1 MAAASF
7 YKFVNP
13 RGVRS
18 TGGTATIAG
27 KKYQTKPDG
36 TPRAQV
42 LAMNRIGGQLNEQTK
57 ILQSIK
63 TSIDRST
70 RGSIRNA
77 KLVND
82 SIKGLATEDRK
93 RKINEAK
100 AQRQAAREARIAASR
115 ARLGARESGL
125 EARAA
130 AARAGEGSTDMTP
143 DDGGGF
149 FASLGKFFKTL
160 LLYGAL
166 KWLSNEKNAR
176 MAVDFLRVLIKVG
189 KAIFK
194 FVEFGVIS
202 ALEGFTNMFGS
213 DRSLLDRLKGFLQFA
228 VGIFSLFLVNR
239 YLKNPFKL
247 IKDVKRVFRAF
258 RLIPKALGLAA
269 KAGKALVM
277 ATKTG
282 VMKMK
287 GFGMAGLAKT
297 ALVAVPVIAGIGMA
311 QQASTPSADPKKAAA
326 GGTQLND
333 TLDFGGVSGDP
344 FAGAF
349 ETGGIVPFRTGGRPP
364 HAQSGGR
371 IITGRNSGYRA
382 RVGGGAIEAH
392 GTEAVVP
399 LKNRYT
405 DSGNDPLAAI
415 LGNSKK
421 MAQGMATLVPM
432 PLKMAGAGI
441 LVGLGA
447 LLGKLPFGIG
457 NMLGPIA
464 KTLMSPILS
473 VFGVDSAILDKAM
486 GLSSSNEQAGKDF
499 GKAMVEAI
507 KEWFKSI
514 LPGGGGTRSSTST
527 TSPASSPASTPPDTS
542 NITVPEYDLDF
553 NEASSAVQMGGKF
566 YKTDAS
572 GALGDEIDEET
583 AKQRI
588 ARKPFTGT
596 PNWTPLLDLIAS
608 GEGDYNSVNPGL
620 SIPGLSNMTIQ
631 EAYEVA
637 RKKGREAGG
646 TGAMGR
652 YQLLSDPIG
661 RAINAGLV
669 PGMDKFNAANQ
680 DKIAKYILEDIR
692 FGKDWLAGDISDD
705 QFQRSLAQ
713 EWAALAFEPSGK
725 GAYDHT
731 PGNKAK
737 ISWDAT
743 RKAMRAV
750 KGQRMFL
757 GGIAKGIGK
766 AIGGIG
772 KTVAKIAPI
781 AASFIPGV
789 GPLASAAIGGISGL
803 MSGGGIGGFLSGALG
818 GLGGIGGLGSMLGG
832 SIGGFMQ
839 SAGGILDGALG
850 GLMGGGGLGGMLSGA
865 LGGAGGL
872 GNILAQGGE
881 MIFGPGFT
889 SMFGGTLDALNVGG
903 KGLSAS
909 NFLKKAGMGAL
920 DFAVGKIAGS
930 MGGPD
935 AKNALVPGGSTVLN
949 VNAVKMISALMKS
962 QQVAQNSA
970 KIQNLEGATTIL
982 TDKLVKVTSDVI
994 AGVLVDKGKMA
1005 ELPPAIND
1013 QAMAQILPMI
1023 QSAIVSASQQA
1034 AQQGGGAPNPGF
1046 QKSSSG
1052 ANLTSTVAG
1061 SIGSIAGKILGGG
1074 VK

>member
-36 TPRAQV
+36 TPRVQV

-63 TSIDRST
+63 TSIDKST
-70 RGSIRNA
+70 IGSIRNA

-115 ARLGARESGL
+115 ARLGAREGGL
-125 EARAA
+125 EARPAGAA
-130 AARAGEGSTDMTP
+130 AAGEATDMTP

-160 LLYGAL
+160 LLFGAL
-166 KWLSNEKNAR
+166 KWLSDEKNAL
-176 MAVDFLRVLIKVG
+176 MVVKFLRILVKVG
-189 KAIFK
+189 KIIYK

-202 ALEGFTNMFGS
+202 ALEGFSNMFGS
-213 DRSLLDRLKGFLQFA
+213 DSSLLDRLKGFLQFA

-247 IKDVKRVFRAF
+247 IKDVKRIFRAF

-287 GFGMAGLAKT
+287 GFGLGGIVKT
-297 ALVAVPVIAGIGMA
+297 AAVAVPVIAGIGMA

-326 GGTQLND
+326 GATQLND
-333 TLDFGGVSGDP
+333 TLEMGGVSGDP
-344 FAGAF
+344 MSVLGSF

-399 LKNRYT
+399 IKNRYT

-473 VFGVDSAILDKAM
+473 VFGVDSGILDKAM
-486 GLSSSNEQAGKDF
+486 GLSSSNDQAGKQF
-499 GKAMVEAI
+499 GEAMTDAI

-514 LPGGGGTRSSTST
+514 LPGGGGTTSSSTST
-527 TSPASSPASTPPDTS
+527 SSTSTSSSSGMASFREDSTENAALQAVT
-542 NITVPEYDLDF
+542 
-553 NEASSAVQMGGKF
+553 AAGGSAKDV
-566 YKTDAS
+566 
-572 GALGDEIDEET
+572 
-583 AKQRI
+583 
-588 ARKPFTGT
+588 
-596 PNWTPLLDLIAS
+596 LDLIAS
-608 GEGDYNSVNPGL
+608 VESNGSYDVFNTSKGKTEGKATEK
-620 SIPGLSNMTIQ
+620 TIGWLAKNAQ
-631 EAYEVA
+631 
-637 RKKGREAGG
+637 
-646 TGAMGR
+646 GAIGR
-652 YQLLSDPIG
+652 YQHMPSLLLE
-661 RAINAGLV
+661 RAKASGFGPDVKFTPDVQDKITIDFLNNSQHRMQDWIDGKISNEDFAARLAPTWRGL
-669 PGMDKFNAANQ
+669 PQGPNAANS
-680 DKIAKYILEDIR
+680 L
-692 FGKDWLAGDISDD
+692 GGDANSTYND
-705 QFQRSLAQ
+705 QYAR
-713 EWAALAFEPSGK
+713 
-725 GAYDHT
+725 
-731 PGNKAK
+731 GNKAHK
-737 ISWDAT
+737 TWDAT
-743 RKAMRAV
+743 IKALQQM
-750 KGQRMFL
+750 KPQRMFL

-766 AIGGIG
+766 AVGSIG
-772 KTVAKIAPI
+772 KVVGKVAPI
-781 AASFIPGV
+781 AASFIPGI

-803 MSGGGIGGFLSGALG
+803 MSGGGLGGAISGALG
-818 GLGGIGGLGSMLGG
+818 GLGGFGGLGSMLGG

-839 SAGGILDGALG
+839 SAGGLLDGALG
-850 GLMGGGGLGGMLSGA
+850 GLMSGGGFGGMMAGM
-865 LGGAGGL
+865 GGL

-889 SMFGGTLDALNVGG
+889 QMFGGTLDALNVGG

-949 VNAVKMISALMKS
+949 VNAVKMISALMKT

-970 KIQNLEGATTIL
+970 KIQNLEGATTML

-1023 QSAIVSASQQA
+1023 QSAIASASQQA
-1034 AQQGGGAPNPGF
+1034 AQGGGAPNPGF

>member
-36 TPRAQV
+36 TPRVQV

-63 TSIDRST
+63 TSIDKST
-70 RGSIRNA
+70 RGSIRNS

-100 AQRQAAREARIAASR
+100 AQRAAAREARIAASR
-115 ARLGARESGL
+115 ARLGAREGGL
-125 EARAA
+125 EARPAA
-130 AARAGEGSTDMTP
+130 GRAAEGTTDMTP

-160 LLYGAL
+160 LLFGAL
-166 KWLSNEKNAR
+166 KWLSDEKNAL
-176 MAVDFLRVLIKVG
+176 MVVKFLRILVKVG
-189 KAIFK
+189 KIIYK
-194 FVEFGVIS
+194 FVEFGVIN
-202 ALEGFTNMFGS
+202 ALEGFSNMFGS
-213 DRSLLDRLKGFLQFA
+213 DSSLLDRLKGFLQFA

-239 YLKNPFKL
+239 YLRNPFKL
-247 IKDVKRVFRAF
+247 IKDVKRIFRAF

-277 ATKTG
+277 ATKAG

-287 GFGMAGLAKT
+287 GFGMGGLAKT

-311 QQASTPSADPKKAAA
+311 QQASTPSADPKKAAE

-333 TLDFGGVSGDP
+333 TLEMGGVSGDP
-344 FAGAF
+344 MSVLGSF

-473 VFGVDSAILDKAM
+473 VFGVDSNILDKAM
-486 GLSSSNEQAGKDF
+486 GLSTSNEQAGKQF
-499 GKAMVEAI
+499 GEAMTDAI
-507 KEWFKSI
+507 KDWFKSI
-514 LPGGGGTRSSTST
+514 LPGGGSNTPAATPPA
-527 TSPASSPASTPPDTS
+527 TSPAAEQPDTS
-542 NITVPEYDLDF
+542 R
-553 NEASSAVQMGGKF
+553 EALVEQTENQSGMASFREDSAENAALQESVKARVAGSGDGKW
-566 YKTDAS
+566 K
-572 GALGDEIDEET
+572 
-583 AKQRI
+583 
-588 ARKPFTGT
+588 
-596 PNWTPLLDLIAS
+596 PLLDLIAS
-608 GEGDYNSVNPGL
+608 KESGGRYDAMYPSTTLQGATD
-620 SIPGLSNMTIQ
+620 MTI
-631 EAYEVA
+631 AEVA
-637 RKKGREAGG
+637 EKA
-646 TGAMGR
+646 TGAVGR
-652 YQLLSDPIG
+652 YQQLPRFLIK
-661 RAINAGLV
+661 RAEAAGLD
-669 PGMDKFNAANQ
+669 PTKDKFNEANQ
-680 DKIAKYILEDIR
+680 DKIVREVNIKKNRKGAQ
-692 FGKDWLAGDISDD
+692 WLAGEITTDEFMQGLS
-705 QFQRSLAQ
+705 Q
-713 EWAALAFEPSGK
+713 EFAALPNAQGK
-725 GAYDHT
+725 FFHPGQSSSMT
-731 PGNKAK
+731 PEK
-737 ISWDAT
+737 I
-743 RKAMRAV
+743 KEV
-750 KGQRMFL
+750 LNQIKPQRMFL
-757 GGIAKGIGK
+757 GGIAKSIGK
-766 AIGGIG
+766 AVGSIG
-772 KTVAKIAPI
+772 KVVGKVAPI

-803 MSGGGIGGFLSGALG
+803 MSGGGLGGAISGALG
-818 GLGGIGGLGSMLGG
+818 GLGGFGGLGSMLGG

-839 SAGGILDGALG
+839 SAGGLLDGALG
-850 GLMGGGGLGGMLSGA
+850 GLMSGGGFGGMMAGM
-865 LGGAGGL
+865 GGL

-889 SMFGGTLDALNVGG
+889 QMFGGTLDALNVGG

-949 VNAVKMISALMKS
+949 VNAVKMISALMKT

-1023 QSAIVSASQQA
+1023 QSAIASASQQA

>member
-82 SIKGLATEDRK
+82 SVKGLATEDRK

-115 ARLGARESGL
+115 ARLGAREGGL
-125 EARAA
+125 EARPAG
-130 AARAGEGSTDMTP
+130 ARAAGEATDMTP

-160 LLYGAL
+160 LLFGAL
-166 KWLSNEKNAR
+166 KWLSDEKNAM
-176 MAVDFLRVLIKVG
+176 MAVSFLRVLIKVG

-213 DRSLLDRLKGFLQFA
+213 DRSLLDRFKGFLQFA
-228 VGIFSLFLVNR
+228 VGIFSLFLANR
-239 YLKNPFKL
+239 YLRNPFKL
-247 IKDVKRVFRAF
+247 IKDVKRVLGAF
-258 RLIPKALGLAA
+258 RLIPRALGLAA

-364 HAQSGGR
+364 YAQGGGR

-382 RVGGGAIEAH
+382 RVGAGAIEAH

-399 LKNRYT
+399 IKNRYT

-473 VFGVDSAILDKAM
+473 VFGVDSGILDKAM
-486 GLSSSNEQAGKDF
+486 GLSASNDQAGKQF
-499 GKAMVEAI
+499 GEAMVDAI

-514 LPGGGGTRSSTST
+514 LPGGGGTTSSSTST
-527 TSPASSPASTPPDTS
+527 SSASTS
-542 NITVPEYDLDF
+542 SSSGM
-553 NEASSAVQMGGKF
+553 ASFREDSTENAALQAVTAAGGSAKDV
-566 YKTDAS
+566 
-572 GALGDEIDEET
+572 
-583 AKQRI
+583 
-588 ARKPFTGT
+588 
-596 PNWTPLLDLIAS
+596 LDLIAS
-608 GEGDYNSVNPGL
+608 VESNGSYDVFNTSKGETEGKATEK
-620 SIPGLSNMTIQ
+620 TIGWLAKNAQ
-631 EAYEVA
+631 
-637 RKKGREAGG
+637 
-646 TGAMGR
+646 GAIGR
-652 YQLLSDPIG
+652 YQHMPSFLLQ
-661 RAINAGLV
+661 RAKASGFGPDVKFTPDVQDKITIDFLNNGQHRMQDWIDGKISNEDFAARLAPTWRGL
-669 PGMDKFNAANQ
+669 PQGPNAANS
-680 DKIAKYILEDIR
+680 L
-692 FGKDWLAGDISDD
+692 GGDANSTYND
-705 QFQRSLAQ
+705 QFA
-713 EWAALAFEPSGK
+713 G
-725 GAYDHT
+725 
-731 PGNKAK
+731 GNKAHK
-737 ISWDAT
+737 TWDAT
-743 RKAMRAV
+743 IKALQQM
-750 KGQRMFL
+750 KPQRMFL

-766 AIGGIG
+766 AVGSIG
-772 KTVAKIAPI
+772 KVVGKVAPI
-781 AASFIPGV
+781 AASFIPGI
-789 GPLASAAIGGISGL
+789 GPLASAAIGGISGM

-839 SAGGILDGALG
+839 SAGGLLDGALG
-850 GLMGGGGLGGMLSGA
+850 GLMSGGGFGGMMAGM
-865 LGGAGGL
+865 GGL

-903 KGLSAS
+903 KGLGAS

-1023 QSAIVSASQQA
+1023 QSAIASASQKA

>member
-115 ARLGARESGL
+115 ARLGAREGGL
-125 EARAA
+125 EARPAA
-130 AARAGEGSTDMTP
+130 GRAAEGTTDMTP

-160 LLYGAL
+160 LLFGAL
-166 KWLSNEKNAR
+166 KWLSDEKNAR

-213 DRSLLDRLKGFLQFA
+213 DRSLLDRFKGFLQFA
-228 VGIFSLFLVNR
+228 VGIFSLFLANR
-239 YLKNPFKL
+239 YLRNPFKL
-247 IKDVKRVFRAF
+247 IKDVKRVLGAF

-277 ATKTG
+277 ATKAG

-297 ALVAVPVIAGIGMA
+297 ALVAVPVVAGIGMA

-364 HAQSGGR
+364 YAQGGGR

-399 LKNRYT
+399 IKNRYT

-421 MAQGMATLVPM
+421 MAQGMATLIPM

-447 LLGKLPFGIG
+447 VLGKLPFGIG
-457 NMLGPIA
+457 NLLGPIA

-473 VFGVDSAILDKAM
+473 IFGVDSNILDKAM
-486 GLSSSNEQAGKDF
+486 GLSTSNDQAGKQF
-499 GKAMVEAI
+499 GEAMTDAI

-514 LPGGGGTRSSTST
+514 LPGGGGTTSSSTST
-527 TSPASSPASTPPDTS
+527 SSASTS
-542 NITVPEYDLDF
+542 SSSGM
-553 NEASSAVQMGGKF
+553 ASFREDSTENAALQAVTAAGGSAKDV
-566 YKTDAS
+566 
-572 GALGDEIDEET
+572 
-583 AKQRI
+583 
-588 ARKPFTGT
+588 
-596 PNWTPLLDLIAS
+596 LDLIAS
-608 GEGDYNSVNPGL
+608 VESNGSYDVFNTSRGETEGKATEK
-620 SIPGLSNMTIQ
+620 TIGWLAKNAQ
-631 EAYEVA
+631 
-637 RKKGREAGG
+637 
-646 TGAMGR
+646 GAIGR
-652 YQLLSDPIG
+652 YQHMPSFLLQ
-661 RAINAGLV
+661 RAKASGFGPDVKFTPDVQDKITIDFLNNSQHRMQDWIDGKISNEDFAARLAPTWRGL
-669 PGMDKFNAANQ
+669 PQGPNAANS
-680 DKIAKYILEDIR
+680 L
-692 FGKDWLAGDISDD
+692 GGDANSTYND
-705 QFQRSLAQ
+705 QFA
-713 EWAALAFEPSGK
+713 G
-725 GAYDHT
+725 
-731 PGNKAK
+731 GNKAHK
-737 ISWDAT
+737 TWDAT
-743 RKAMRAV
+743 IKALQQM
-750 KGQRMFL
+750 KPQRMFL

-789 GPLASAAIGGISGL
+789 GPLASAAIGGISGM

-970 KIQNLEGATTIL
+970 KIQNLEGATTML

-1034 AQQGGGAPNPGF
+1034 AQQGGGAPSPGF

>member
-57 ILQSIK
+57 ILQGIK

-100 AQRQAAREARIAASR
+100 AQRAAAREARIAASR
-115 ARLGARESGL
+115 ARLGAREGGL
-125 EARAA
+125 EARPAA
-130 AARAGEGSTDMTP
+130 GRAAEGTTDMTP

-160 LLYGAL
+160 LLFGAL
-166 KWLSNEKNAR
+166 KWLSDEKNAR

-213 DRSLLDRLKGFLQFA
+213 DRSLLDRFKGFLQFA
-228 VGIFSLFLVNR
+228 VGIFSLFLANR
-239 YLKNPFKL
+239 YLRNPFKL
-247 IKDVKRVFRAF
+247 IKDVKRVLGAF

-277 ATKTG
+277 ATKAG

-364 HAQSGGR
+364 YAQGGGR

-399 LKNRYT
+399 IKNRYT

-421 MAQGMATLVPM
+421 MAQGMATLIPM

-447 LLGKLPFGIG
+447 VLGKLPFGIG
-457 NMLGPIA
+457 NLLGPIA

-473 VFGVDSAILDKAM
+473 IFGVDSNILDKAM
-486 GLSSSNEQAGKDF
+486 GLSSSNDQAGKQF
-499 GKAMVEAI
+499 GEAMTDAI

-514 LPGGGGTRSSTST
+514 LPGGGGTTSSSTST
-527 TSPASSPASTPPDTS
+527 SSASTS
-542 NITVPEYDLDF
+542 SSSGM
-553 NEASSAVQMGGKF
+553 ASFREDSTENAALQAVTAAGGSAKDV
-566 YKTDAS
+566 
-572 GALGDEIDEET
+572 
-583 AKQRI
+583 
-588 ARKPFTGT
+588 
-596 PNWTPLLDLIAS
+596 LDLIAS
-608 GEGDYNSVNPGL
+608 VESNGSYDVFNTSRGETEGKATEK
-620 SIPGLSNMTIQ
+620 TIGWLAKNAQ
-631 EAYEVA
+631 
-637 RKKGREAGG
+637 
-646 TGAMGR
+646 GAIGR
-652 YQLLSDPIG
+652 YQHMPSFLLQ
-661 RAINAGLV
+661 RAKASGFGPDVKFTPDVQDKITIDFLNNSQHRMQDWIDGKISNEDFAARLAPTWRGL
-669 PGMDKFNAANQ
+669 PQGPNAANS
-680 DKIAKYILEDIR
+680 L
-692 FGKDWLAGDISDD
+692 GGDANSTYND
-705 QFQRSLAQ
+705 QFA
-713 EWAALAFEPSGK
+713 G
-725 GAYDHT
+725 
-731 PGNKAK
+731 GNKAHK
-737 ISWDAT
+737 TWDAT
-743 RKAMRAV
+743 IKALQQM
-750 KGQRMFL
+750 KPQRMFL

-789 GPLASAAIGGISGL
+789 GPLASAAIGGISGM

-1052 ANLTSTVAG
+1052 ASLTSTVAG

>member
-70 RGSIRNA
+70 RGSIRNS

-115 ARLGARESGL
+115 ARLGAREGGL
-125 EARAA
+125 EARPAG
-130 AARAGEGSTDMTP
+130 ARAAGEATDMTP

-160 LLYGAL
+160 LLFGAL
-166 KWLSNEKNAR
+166 KWLSDEKNAE
-176 MAVDFLRVLIKVG
+176 MVVKFLRILVKVG
-189 KAIFK
+189 KIIYK

-202 ALEGFTNMFGS
+202 ALEGFSNMFGS
-213 DRSLLDRLKGFLQFA
+213 DSSLLDRLKGFLQFA

-247 IKDVKRVFRAF
+247 IKDVKRIFRAF

-287 GFGMAGLAKT
+287 GFGLGGIVKT
-297 ALVAVPVIAGIGMA
+297 AAVAVPVIAGIGMA

-326 GGTQLND
+326 GATQLND
-333 TLDFGGVSGDP
+333 TLEMGGVSGDP
-344 FAGAF
+344 MSVLGSF

-441 LVGLGA
+441 LVGLGS

-473 VFGVDSAILDKAM
+473 VFGVDSGILDKAM
-486 GLSSSNEQAGKDF
+486 GLSTSNEQAGKDF

-514 LPGGGGTRSSTST
+514 LPGGGSNT
-527 TSPASSPASTPPDTS
+527 PAATPPSATPPAETPPDTS
-542 NITVPEYDLDF
+542 NITVPEYDIDNTQ
-553 NEASSAVQMGGKF
+553 NEANSAVQMGGKF
-566 YKTDAS
+566 FKTTS
-572 GALGDEIDEET
+572 GGGLGDEIDEET

-596 PNWTPLLDLIAS
+596 PNWAPLLDLIAS

-620 SIPGLSNMTIQ
+620 SIPDLTNMTIQ

-637 RKKGREAGG
+637 RKKGKEAGG

-661 RAINAGLV
+661 RAVNAGLV
-669 PGMDKFNAANQ
+669 PGMDKFNATNQ

-705 QFQRSLAQ
+705 QFQRYLAQ

-737 ISWDAT
+737 ISWNAT
-743 RKAMRAV
+743 RKAMQQV

-766 AIGGIG
+766 AVGSIG
-772 KTVAKIAPI
+772 KVVGKVAPI

-803 MSGGGIGGFLSGALG
+803 MSGGGLGGAISGALG

-839 SAGGILDGALG
+839 SAGGLLDGALG
-850 GLMGGGGLGGMLSGA
+850 GLMSGGGFGGMMAGM
-865 LGGAGGL
+865 GGL

-903 KGLSAS
+903 KGLGAS

-970 KIQNLEGATTIL
+970 KIQNLEGASAML

-1023 QSAIVSASQQA
+1023 QSAIASASQQA